1 MTTQRHICESAC
13 AALLVAGIAVAAS
26 HQVEAQSVG
35 EFYKGRQINVIAS
48 TGVGGDY
55 DLAARTIA
63 RHMGK
68 YIPGNPTFI
77 VQNMPGAGH
86 VLATNFLYNQA
97 AKDGSAFGTVGNS
110 IVLHQVLDGKGV
122 RYDASKFNWI
132 GTTGISNLMT
142 AVWHTAGVKNVED
155 LRNKQ
160 VISGGTGAGSG
171 SVLYTTV
178 ANNLLGL
185 KFKNVVGYERARD
198 IDIAMERGEV
208 QARSGFSYGSLAGE
222 HPDWIKEGK
231 VVFVFQVGAKRA
243 PELPNVPLMT
253 ELARNDDERQ
263 VLRMISSPVGLGRPY
278 LTPPDV
284 PADRVAA
291 LRQAFD
297 ATVKDEGFL
306 ADVKKQDFDLYPDT
320 GANVAAIVAE
330 TVGAS
335 PAIIEK
341 AKAAM
346 QPKEPM
352 AEAKK

>member
-1 MTTQRHICESAC
+1 MTRITPAIRP
-13 AALLVAGIAVAAS
+13 LLAAAS
-26 HQVEAQSVG
+26 IAAVTAAVHPAQAQSVA
-35 EFYKGRQINVIAS
+35 EFYKGRQITVIAS

-68 YIPGNPTFI
+68 YIPGNPSFV

-86 VLATNFLYNQA
+86 VLATNHLYNQA
-97 AKDGSAFGTVGNS
+97 PKDGSVIGTVGNS

-122 RYDASKFNWI
+122 RYDASKFNWL

-142 AVWHTAGVKNVED
+142 VVWHTTGVKTAED
-155 LRNKQ
+155 LRKTE

-178 ANNLLGL
+178 ARNLLGL
-185 KFKNVVGYERARD
+185 RFKNVLGYERARD
-198 IDIAMERGEV
+198 IDLAMERGEV

-222 HPDWIKEGK
+222 HPDWIKDGK
-231 VVFVFQVGAKRA
+231 VVFVFQVGETRA

-253 ELARNDDERQ
+253 ELARNDEERRI
-263 VLRMISSPVGLGRPY
+263 LRMISSPVGIGRPY
-278 LTPPDV
+278 LTTPDV

-297 ATVKDEGFL
+297 ATVKDAGFL
-306 ADVKKQDFDLYPDT
+306 ADVKKQDFDLYPNT
-320 GANVAAIVAE
+320 GANVAAIVKE
-330 TVGAS
+330 TVEAS
-335 PAIIEK
+335 PDLIAK

-346 QPKEPM
+346 QPKEP
-352 AEAKK
+352 ETQKK

>member
-1 MTTQRHICESAC
+1 MTVHRHICESAC
-13 AALLVAGIAVAAS
+13 AALLVAGLANTAS
-26 HQVEAQSVG
+26 AQSVA
-35 EFYKGRQINVIAS
+35 EFYKGRQMTIVAS

-55 DLAARTIA
+55 DLAARTVA

-86 VLATNFLYNQA
+86 VIASNYLYGQA
-97 AKDGSAFGTVGNS
+97 PKDGSVIGTVGNS

-142 AVWHTAGVKNVED
+142 VVWHTTGVKTAED
-155 LRNKQ
+155 LRKTE

-178 ANNLLGL
+178 ARNLLGL
-185 KFKNVVGYERARD
+185 RFKNVVGYERARD

-222 HPDWIKEGK
+222 HPDWIKDGK
-231 VVFVFQVGAKRA
+231 VVFVFQVGATRA

-253 ELARNDDERQ
+253 ELARDDGERQ

-278 LTPPDV
+278 LTAPDV

-297 ATVKDEGFL
+297 ATVKDAGFL
-306 ADVKKQDFDLYPDT
+306 ADVKKQDFDLYPNT
-320 GANVAAIVAE
+320 GANVAAIVNE

-335 PAIIEK
+335 PAIIAK
-341 AKAAM
+341 AKEAM
-346 QPKEPM
+346 QPKEAPV
-352 AEAKK
+352 EAKK

>member
-1 MTTQRHICESAC
+1 MTISRHLCESAC
-13 AALLVAGIAVAAS
+13 AALLVAGLATTAS
-26 HQVEAQSVG
+26 AQSVA

-55 DLAARTIA
+55 DLAARTIT

-68 YIPGNPTFI
+68 YIPGNPHFV

-86 VLATNFLYNQA
+86 VLATNYLYNQA

-142 AVWHTAGVKNVED
+142 AVWHTTGVKSVDD
-155 LRNKQ
+155 LREKQ

-178 ANNLLGL
+178 ATNLLGL

-222 HPDWIKEGK
+222 HPDWIKDGK
-231 VVFVFQVGAKRA
+231 VVFVFQVGTKRA

-253 ELARNDDERQ
+253 DLARNDDERQ

-278 LTPPDV
+278 LMPPDV

-291 LRQAFD
+291 MRRAFD
-297 ATVKDEGFL
+297 ATVKDAAFL

-346 QPKEPM
+346 QPKDAP

>member
-1 MTTQRHICESAC
+1 MTRATPAIRLATPLLI
-13 AALLVAGIAVAAS
+13 AAAILAAAPIAA
-26 HQVEAQSVG
+26 QAQSVAD
-35 EFYKGRQINVIAS
+35 FYKGRQMTIIAS

-55 DLAARTIA
+55 DLAARTVG

-68 YIPGNPTFI
+68 YIPGNPTFV

-86 VLATNFLYNQA
+86 VVATNHLYTQA
-97 AKDGSAFGTVGNS
+97 PKDGSVMGTVGNS

-122 RYDASKFNWI
+122 RYDAGKFNWI

-142 AVWHTAGVKNVED
+142 VVWHTAGVKTAED
-155 LRNKQ
+155 LRKIE

-178 ANNLLGL
+178 ARNLLGL
-185 KFKNVVGYERARD
+185 QFKNVLGYERARD
-198 IDIAMERGEV
+198 IDLAMERGEV

-222 HPDWIKEGK
+222 HPDWIKDGK
-231 VVFVFQVGAKRA
+231 VVFVFQVGTTRA

-253 ELARNDDERQ
+253 ELARNDEERRI
-263 VLRMISSPVGLGRPY
+263 LRLISSPVGLGRPY

-297 ATVKDEGFL
+297 ATVKDVSFL
-306 ADVKKQDFDLYPDT
+306 ADVKKQGFDLYPNT
-320 GANVAAIVAE
+320 GANIAAIVNE
-330 TVGAS
+330 TVGTPPELIAR
-335 PAIIEK
+335 
-341 AKAAM
+341 AKEAM
-346 QPKEPM
+346 Q
-352 AEAKK
+352 AK